1 MSRVVGRPK
10 KPFDRKK
17 KHFVSLR
24 YDQELSDILY
34 YLRSVTGMNNSEI
47 IREGI
52 RKVFDEVKNG

>member
-1 MSRVVGRPK
+1 MNRDRGRPK

-34 YLRSVTGMNNSEI
+34 YIRRQTGKNNSEI
-47 IREGI
+47 LREGVK
-52 RKVFDEVKNG
+52 KVFDEIKNG